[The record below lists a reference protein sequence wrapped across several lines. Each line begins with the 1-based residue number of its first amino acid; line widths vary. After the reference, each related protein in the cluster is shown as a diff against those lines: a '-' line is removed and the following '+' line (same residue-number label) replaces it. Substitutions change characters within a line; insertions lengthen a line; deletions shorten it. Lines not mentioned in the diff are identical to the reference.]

1 MKKIIFIIV
10 LTLFINGCSK
20 EVKLQLFETKDQAIK
35 QYIEE
40 QNVKE
45 TFLELELVTN
55 ETIVLIKQESNMY
68 SLAELTN
75 SKDNKYSFSRIS
87 AWVDIGNTTGAMW
100 EFKTNTDN
108 VYTLKISKQQEDLDS
123 IYNKDF
129 DIYISIV
136 NGKRSYN
143 DYNGRNVITSTKMID
158 I

>member
-1 MKKIIFIIV
+1 MKRLIFITV
-10 LTLFINGCSK
+10 LILFINGCSK

-40 QNVKE
+40 QNVME
-45 TFLELELVTN
+45 SFLELDLVTN
-55 ETIVLIKQESNMY
+55 ETIVLIKQEREIY
-68 SLAELTN
+68 SLAELAN

-108 VYTLKISKQQEDLDS
+108 VYTLKISKKQEDPDS
-123 IYNKDF
+123 IYNNDF

-136 NGKRSYN
+136 NGKRTYN
-143 DYNGRNVITSTKMID
+143 DYNVRNIITSTKLID